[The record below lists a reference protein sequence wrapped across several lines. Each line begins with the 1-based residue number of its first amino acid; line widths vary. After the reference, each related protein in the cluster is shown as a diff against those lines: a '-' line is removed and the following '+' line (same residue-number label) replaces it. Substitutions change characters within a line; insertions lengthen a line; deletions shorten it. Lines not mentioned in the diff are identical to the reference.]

1 MFFLYSVSVFIY
13 TALIKIA
20 SLFNSKARRWS
31 QGRKHWHDNLKQAV
45 KNDHPWIWFHASSL
59 GEFEQGRPVME
70 AFRQK
75 YPQYKILLTFFSPS
89 GYEIRK
95 NYDGADYVCYLPAD
109 TPGNVRK
116 FLVTVNPV
124 MVFFIKYEFWF
135 NYIHQLHLK
144 NIPLYYFSV
153 KFRPGQHFFKWYGGW
168 FREKLKEIYWI
179 FVQD

>member
-1 MFFLYSVSVFIY
+1 MFFLYSVSVFVY

-20 SLFNSKARRWS
+20 SLFNSKARRWT

-124 MVFFIKYEFWF
+124 M
-135 NYIHQLHLK
+135 
-144 NIPLYYFSV
+144 
-153 KFRPGQHFFKWYGGW
+153 
-168 FREKLKEIYWI
+168 
-179 FVQD
+179 